1 MASIQELLSRPFES
15 EKLSLANRMVM
26 APMTRNHSPN
36 WIPEQASVD
45 YYQRRAANDTG
56 LIITEGTPVNHIA
69 SNGYPGV
76 PRFFGDDALAAWQGV
91 ADAVH
96 EVGGKIIPQIWHV
109 GSMRKPGTGPDPD
122 VPGYSPSGL
131 VKPGKLRCHAMS
143 ESDIADAI
151 EAFAQAAE
159 DAERLGFDGVEVH
172 GAHGY
177 LIDQFFWG
185 GVNVREDKY
194 GGDSVAR
201 TRFAVEIL
209 QAIHKRVSANF
220 PVVLRYSQWKQ
231 QDYTVK
237 LAETP
242 EKLEKFLVPLV
253 DAGVDM
259 FDCST
264 RRFWEPEFEGS
275 DLNLAGWTKKI
286 TGKPTITVGSVGLKG
301 GPGGF
306 TDMEATSEA
315 DHDFD
320 KLAERLERD
329 EFDLVAIGRALLGDP
344 EWCRKMKRGAFEE
357 MQAYSMQSLNQ
368 LY

>member
-1 MASIQELLSRPFES
+1 MSSIQELLFRPFES
-15 EKLSLANRMVM
+15 EKLSLPNRLVM

-36 WIPEQASVD
+36 WIPEQATAD
-45 YYQRRAANDTG
+45 YYQRRAAHDTG

-76 PRFFGDDALAAWQGV
+76 PRFFGEDALAGWKNV
-91 ADAVH
+91 VDAVH
-96 EVGGKIIPQIWHV
+96 EVGGKIMPQIWHV
-109 GSMRKPGTGPDPD
+109 GSMRKAGMPPEPE
-122 VPGYSPSGL
+122 VPGYSPSGYST
-131 VKPGKLRCHAMS
+131 PGKLRCHAMTDS
-143 ESDIADAI
+143 EVADVI

-159 DAERLGFDGVEVH
+159 DAQRLGFDGVEIH

-185 GVNVREDKY
+185 GVNLRTDKY
-194 GGDSVAR
+194 GGDYVAR
-201 TRFAVEIL
+201 TRFAVEIIE
-209 QAIHKRVSANF
+209 AIRKRVSESF

-231 QDYTVK
+231 QDYSVK
-237 LAETP
+237 LAQTP
-242 EKLEKFLVPLV
+242 DELAKFLEPLTN
-253 DAGVDM
+253 AGVDI

-264 RRFWEPEFEGS
+264 RRFWEQEFEDS
-275 DLNLAGWTKKI
+275 TLNLAGWTKKI

-306 TDMEATSEA
+306 TDLAATNEA

-320 KLAERLERD
+320 KLAERLERE
-329 EFDLVAIGRALLGDP
+329 EFDLVAIGRALLSDP
-344 EWCRKMKRGAFEE
+344 EWCSKMKRGAFDD
-357 MQAYSMQSLNQ
+357 MKAYSMQSLGT

>member
-1 MASIQELLSRPFES
+1 MSNIQELLFRPFQS
-15 EKLSLANRMVM
+15 EKLSLPNRLVM

-36 WIPEQASVD
+36 WIPEQATAD

-69 SNGYPGV
+69 ANGYDGV
-76 PRFFGDDALAAWQGV
+76 PRFFGDDALEAWKKV
-91 ADAVH
+91 VESVH
-96 EVGGKIIPQIWHV
+96 GAGGKIIPQIWHV
-109 GSMRKPGTGPDPD
+109 GSMRKPGTGPDPE

-131 VKPGKLRCHAMS
+131 VKPGKLKCHAMT
-143 ESDIADAI
+143 ELEVADVI

-194 GGDSVAR
+194 GGDLVER
-201 TRFAVEIL
+201 TRFAVEIIE
-209 QAIHKRVSANF
+209 AIRKRISSNF
-220 PVVLRYSQWKQ
+220 PLVLRYSQWKQ
-231 QDYTVK
+231 QDYSVK
-237 LAETP
+237 LAQTP
-242 EKLEKFLVPLV
+242 QELEQFLEPLV
-253 DAGVDM
+253 NAGVDI

-264 RRFWEPEFEGS
+264 RRFWEPEFEDS
-275 DLNLAGWTKKI
+275 ELNLAGWTKKI

-301 GPGGF
+301 GKGGF
-306 TDMEATSEA
+306 TDMEVTNEA

-320 KLAERLERD
+320 KLAKRLEND

-344 EWCRKMKRGAFEE
+344 DWCSKMKRGAFDE
-357 MQAYSMQSLNQ
+357 MHAYSMESLTR